1 MGPGG
6 TAAARRREA
15 DLVRRCYAGLDGP
28 EFQAEVI
35 RSIHALMPIDAV
47 FFATADPATLLFTG
61 AFAEDPLTAAT
72 EQFLDNEFGHDDV
85 NKFQSL
91 ATGDRHVAT
100 LDAATGGQRTASA
113 RYREIMSPLGFG
125 DELRAALV
133 TPAGCWGYLCLH
145 RADSPHG
152 FTPAEVRLIR
162 RLASHLANGCRPG
175 LTVASQEALVAAA
188 PGVVVLHP
196 DLTVA
201 AITDEAERW
210 MAHIA
215 DYRPD
220 PGRLPTALYAV
231 AARLRSID
239 RGSAPPDAAPTVRV
253 RTTTGGWLLIHASHL
268 HGSVGDIAVIIEP
281 AHPSNV
287 APLLLSSRGLTPRE
301 RDVALLVLR
310 GASTRAIAAELHLS
324 AYTVKDHLKAIFDK
338 LGVRSRRDLVAH
350 VLLDQQIAKM
360 TALSSPSSPTK

>member
-1 MGPGG
+1 MRPP
-6 TAAARRREA
+6 AANAPPA
-15 DLVRRCYAGLDGP
+15 P
-28 EFQAEVI
+28 
-35 RSIHALMPIDAV
+35 
-47 FFATADPATLLFTG
+47 ATARSWHPWVWVTSYA
-61 AFAEDPLTAAT
+61 P
-72 EQFLDNEFGHDDV
+72 H
-85 NKFQSL
+85 
-91 ATGDRHVAT
+91 
-100 LDAATGGQRTASA
+100 
-113 RYREIMSPLGFG
+113 
-125 DELRAALV
+125 LV

-162 RLASHLANGCRPG
+162 RLAAHLANGCRPG
-175 LTVASQEALVAAA
+175 LTVASREGLADAA
-188 PGVVVLHP
+188 PGLVVLHP

-201 AITDEAERW
+201 ALTDEAEHR

-215 DYRPD
+215 DHRPD

-231 AARLRSID
+231 AARLRSLD
-239 RGSAPPDAAPTVRV
+239 HASAPPDAAPTVRV

-281 AHPSNV
+281 AHPSNL

-301 RDVALLVLR
+301 REVALLVLR
-310 GASTRAIAAELHLS
+310 GASTQAIAADLHLS

-350 VLLDQQIAKM
+350 VLLDQQ
-360 TALSSPSSPTK
+360 TARSPTPLQE